1 MNDRA
6 GHWKTN
12 LSGEMAYQSFVP
24 SPLPPTPP
32 IEISEDILEPLIK
45 ANSQLAILES
55 VATRIPD
62 VDLFVSMYV
71 RKEALM
77 SSQIEGTQATLED
90 VLDPLIEDNT
100 NRNVAD
106 VVNYIKATEYAIRRL
121 HELPLCNRLLKETHA
136 ILMEGVRGQ
145 EKNPGEF
152 RCSQNWIGG
161 KGSTLRNAKYI
172 PPSPDD
178 MTEAMSDLEKYINA
192 DDRVDGLIRAALIHY
207 QFETIH
213 PFLDGNGRIGRL
225 LITLFLMEKK
235 ILTTPALY
243 ISYFLKKNRVEYYDR
258 MTEVR
263 SKGNYE
269 QWVKFFLQAL
279 AESAKDAIAAIDEL
293 TALHDKNVGLV
304 AGMGR
309 ASKNA
314 MLVFR
319 YLEANPIIEIGKTA
333 EALGITFGTASNVV
347 ERLSSAGIL
356 EQTTTGRRNRTF
368 AYKDYL
374 AILRKGT

>member
-1 MNDRA
+1 M
-6 GHWKTN
+6 
-12 LSGEMAYQSFVP
+12 
-24 SPLPPTPP
+24 
-32 IEISEDILEPLIK
+32 
-45 ANSQLAILES
+45 
-55 VATRIPD
+55 
-62 VDLFVSMYV
+62 
-71 RKEALM
+71 
-77 SSQIEGTQATLED
+77 
-90 VLDPLIEDNT
+90 
-100 NRNVAD
+100 
-106 VVNYIKATEYAIRRL
+106 
-121 HELPLCNRLLKETHA
+121 
-136 ILMEGVRGQ
+136 
-145 EKNPGEF
+145 
-152 RCSQNWIGG
+152 
-161 KGSTLRNAKYI
+161 
-172 PPSPDD
+172 
-178 MTEAMSDLEKYINA
+178 
-192 DDRVDGLIRAALIHY
+192 IRAALIHY

-293 TALHDKNVGLV
+293 TALHDKNVDLV

-319 YLEANPIIEIGKTA
+319 YLEANPIIEIGKPQKHWG
-333 EALGITFGTASNVV
+333 LPSGP
-347 ERLSSAGIL
+347 LPM
-356 EQTTTGRRNRTF
+356 
-368 AYKDYL
+368 
-374 AILRKGT
+374 